1 MPNRIAQI
9 GGTVGRAFMRD
20 RDRRRREKVEDYAYD
35 SRVARDEAE
44 KAAMQKQEQ
53 IAPLVSSYVQALQT
67 GDKEQA
73 SMAYNNLV
81 TRLEDPEQM
90 AKFSQMH
97 QQFLQRVD
105 QKNKGLSDAK
115 YRAGNDARGRGLKIS
130 GYDEFGNPTGYIP
143 MGEEELSPTERAEL
157 EYRRSLAKRYISGN
171 KKEYPASGMQS
182 PQIPKS
188 DPVSNQSRIQVRKD
202 AAKEYR
208 DLKNERDPSVDNV
221 SQEEYIDNYERIVT
235 GKANKPSADV
245 VKFEPYGSA
254 VQSAP
259 NRISSANISVDVP
272 SAPQEST
279 RVAPAQSEVGTGNK
293 GSVPP
298 EVKQELMQI
307 AQDIKT
313 QKQDP
318 RTIEEIYQEELA
330 NWLSAQGK

>member
-9 GGTVGRAFMRD
+9 GGTLGRAYMKD

-35 SRVARDEAE
+35 SRVAKDDAE

-53 IAPLVSSYVQALQT
+53 LAPLVSSYVQALQT

-73 SMAYNNLV
+73 SMAYQNLV
-81 TRLEDPEQM
+81 TRLDDPEQM

-105 QKNKGLSDAK
+105 EKRKGLSDAK
-115 YRAGNDARGRGLKIS
+115 YKASYDARGRGLKIS
-130 GYDEFGNPTGYIP
+130 GYDEYGNPTGHVP
-143 MGEEELSPTERAEL
+143 MTIDEMSPTERAEW
-157 EYRRSLAKRYISGN
+157 ESKKALAKRYMSEGN
-171 KKEYPASGMQS
+171 KSKTPKDERMEFYREGLKRYNQLQYSDNAYTIENDTPESFANRYADQMMGNSGVAHERAVKGNRDFS
-182 PQIPKS
+182 N
-188 DPVSNQSRIQVRKD
+188 DP
-202 AAKEYR
+202 
-208 DLKNERDPSVDNV
+208 
-221 SQEEYIDNYERIVT
+221 
-235 GKANKPSADV
+235 ANKPVSRT
-245 VKFEPYGSA
+245 
-254 VQSAP
+254 AP
-259 NRISSANISVDVP
+259 NRISSANVSVDVP

-279 RVAPAQSEVGTGNK
+279 RIATAQSEVGAGNK